1 MGAIF
6 ATLRPKTVGELIG
19 QTNFIAHFIY
29 NYVFLVYF
37 IPLDGQTRKVVRFFA
52 RASSVGVRLSAQCAM
67 PFSRPSESPASVGS
81 RRRGWLAF
89 AGGWILVALI
99 AALGAGEVARR
110 DARAELA
117 RQAEAAAALHAAVL
131 RSELEKH
138 RSLPV
143 ALAGDPDIADL
154 LAAPTTAQGER
165 VDLKLEN
172 LARQTRAAVIYIID
186 AGGRTRAASN
196 WRLPTSFVGA
206 DYGFRPYFINAMRSG
221 RAEFF
226 ALGTVSGRPGLYL
239 ARRVDGADGT
249 PLGVVVVKV
258 EFDALEAEWRASGEP
273 AYVVDPGG
281 VVLITSVPEWRFRTT
296 EPLDERRRRLTL
308 TDQTLQPEALRPLP
322 FATPPGDQPRLVQA
336 QAGDGEQRWMHAAV
350 PTETPGWTL
359 HLLSPTRGGIDV
371 AVAAARALAALVVT
385 LLAGLVAFLLRRR
398 QQGLARARAEEEAR
412 LELERRID
420 ERTRELR
427 DANSALNRQI
437 EERRRAETARELLR
451 DELVQASKLAALGQI
466 VASVAHEINQPVAA
480 IQTQAETAGVLLDR
494 NDPEKARGAL
504 ARIGDLTQR
513 IGAITQ
519 ELRVFSRKSDPKIGA
534 VRLEDA
540 IHGALLLTRGRLD
553 EGGIDLVREGDA
565 EVTVRADRFR
575 LEQVIVNLLK
585 NAAEALEGHDRP
597 RLLLKVTRDRDRVRL
612 IVSDNGPGVPPQV
625 RAQLFTPFVTTR
637 ANGLGLGLVICRDI
651 VAGFGGE
658 LDLAEGDDGAT
669 FVATLRTA

>member
-1 MGAIF
+1 MRRTSFTDSDRRPWRRSWLVVAAAWIILAVVAAI
-6 ATLRPKTVGELIG
+6 
-19 QTNFIAHFIY
+19 
-29 NYVFLVYF
+29 
-37 IPLDGQTRKVVRFFA
+37 
-52 RASSVGVRLSAQCAM
+52 
-67 PFSRPSESPASVGS
+67 
-81 RRRGWLAF
+81 
-89 AGGWILVALI
+89 
-99 AALGAGEVARR
+99 GAGEAARR
-110 DARAELA
+110 DAQAELV

-138 RSLPV
+138 RSLPL
-143 ALAGDPDIADL
+143 ALAGDPDIAAL
-154 LAAPTTAQGER
+154 LGAPPTVLGDP
-165 VDLKLEN
+165 VSLKLEN
-172 LARQTRAAVIYIID
+172 LARQTRAAAIYIID
-186 AGGRTRAASN
+186 ANGRTRAASN

-221 RAEFF
+221 QAEFF

-239 ARRVDGADGT
+239 ARRVDRSNGA

-258 EFDALEAEWRASGEP
+258 EFADLEAEWRASGEP

-322 FATPPGDQPRLVQA
+322 FVTPSGDRPSLVQTPVS
-336 QAGDGEQRWMHAAV
+336 GHEQRWMHAAV

-359 HLLSPTRGGIDV
+359 HLLSPGRGAIEA
-371 AVAAARALAALVVT
+371 AVTTARALAALIVT
-385 LLAGLVAFLLRRR
+385 LLAGVVAVLLRRR
-398 QQGLARARAEEEAR
+398 QQALARARAEEEAR
-412 LELERRID
+412 HELERRID
-420 ERTRELR
+420 EGTRELR
-427 DANSALNRQI
+427 DANAALNRQI

-494 NDPEKARGAL
+494 QDPDKARGAL

-513 IGAITQ
+513 IGAIT
-519 ELRVFSRKSDPKIGA
+519 EGLRVFSRKSDPKIGV

-553 EGGIDLVREGDA
+553 EGGVALIREGDA
-565 EVTVRADRFR
+565 DVTVRADRFR
-575 LEQVIVNLLK
+575 LEQVIVNLVK
-585 NAAEALEGHDRP
+585 NAAEALEGRDRP
-597 RLLLKVTRDRDRVRL
+597 RLTLKVTRESDRVRL
-612 IVSDNGPGVPPQV
+612 IVSDNGPGVPPAV

-637 ANGLGLGLVICRDI
+637 ANGLGLGLVICRDLI
-651 VAGFGGE
+651 AGFGGE
-658 LDLAEGDDGAT
+658 LDLIDEDDGAT
-669 FVATLRTA
+669 FVATLRIV

>member
-1 MGAIF
+1 MTHVAPPRRSI
-6 ATLRPKTVGELIG
+6 
-19 QTNFIAHFIY
+19 
-29 NYVFLVYF
+29 
-37 IPLDGQTRKVVRFFA
+37 
-52 RASSVGVRLSAQCAM
+52 
-67 PFSRPSESPASVGS
+67 PAS
-81 RRRGWLAF
+81 RRM
-89 AGGWILVALI
+89 WILFVAVWLVASLA
-99 AALGAGEVARR
+99 AALGAGEAARR
-110 DARAELA
+110 NAQAELA

-143 ALAGDPDIADL
+143 ALAGDPDVERL
-154 LAAPTTAQGER
+154 LETPAAAQVER
-165 VDLKLEN
+165 VNHKLED
-172 LARQTRAAVIYIID
+172 LARQTRAAAIYAID
-186 AGGRTRAASN
+186 AQGRTRAASN

-206 DYGFRPYFINAMRSG
+206 DYAFRPYFINAMKNG

-239 ARRVDGADGT
+239 ARRVDRADGA

-281 VVLITSVPEWRFRTT
+281 VVLITSVPDWRFRTT

-308 TDQTLQPEALRPLP
+308 IDQTLRPESLRPLP
-322 FATPPGDQPRLVQA
+322 FATPQGDRPRLVQA
-336 QAGDGEQRWMHAAV
+336 SVGAGEQRWMHAQVGTA
-350 PTETPGWTL
+350 TPGWTL
-359 HLLSPTRGGIDV
+359 HLLSPSRGAINV
-371 AVAAARALAALVVT
+371 AVGAARALAALVVT
-385 LLAGLVAFLLRRR
+385 LLAGLAAVLLRRR
-398 QQGLARARAEEEAR
+398 QQARARARAEEEAR

-427 DANSALNRQI
+427 EANTALNRQI

-494 NDPEKARGAL
+494 AEPQRARGAL

-519 ELRVFSRKSDPKIGA
+519 ELRVFSRKTDPKIEP

-553 EGGIDLVREGDA
+553 EGGVELVRRGDA
-565 EVTVRADRFR
+565 DVAVRADRFR
-575 LEQVIVNLLK
+575 LEQVIVNLVK
-585 NAAEALEGHDRP
+585 NAAEALEGRPDARLVLAVEHDA
-597 RLLLKVTRDRDRVRL
+597 DRIRL
-612 IVSDNGPGVPPQV
+612 IVADNGPGVPPEV
-625 RAQLFTPFVTTR
+625 RDQLFTPFVTTR

-658 LDLAEGDDGAT
+658 LDLLDVENGAT
-669 FVATLRTA
+669 FAATLRKA

>member
-1 MGAIF
+1 MSIAQP
-6 ATLRPKTVGELIG
+6 LRP
-19 QTNFIAHFIY
+19 
-29 NYVFLVYF
+29 
-37 IPLDGQTRKVVRFFA
+37 A
-52 RASSVGVRLSAQCAM
+52 RAVWS
-67 PFSRPSESPASVGS
+67 F
-81 RRRGWLAF
+81 RRGWLTF
-89 AGGWILVALI
+89 AGVCVLVAIL
-99 AALGAGEVARR
+99 AALGAGEIARR
-110 DARAELA
+110 DAESELA

-138 RSLPV
+138 RSLPL
-143 ALAGDPDIADL
+143 ALASDPDIDRL
-154 LAAPTTAQGER
+154 LAAPTPDQVDR
-165 VDLKLEN
+165 VNRKLED
-172 LARQTRAAVIYIID
+172 LARQTRAAVIYLID
-186 AGGRTRAASN
+186 ADGHTRAASN
-196 WRLPTSFVGA
+196 WRLPTSFVGT
-206 DYGFRPYFINAMRSG
+206 DYGFRPYFIDAMRKG

-239 ARRVDGADGT
+239 ARRVDRADGT

-281 VVLITSVPEWRFRTT
+281 VVLITSVPDWRFRTT

-308 TDQTLQPEALRPLP
+308 TDQTLRPEALRPLP
-322 FATPPGDQPRLVQA
+322 FVTPAGDRPRLVTA
-336 QAGDGEQRWMHAAV
+336 AADGADQRWMHAEV
-350 PTETPGWTL
+350 GTETPGWTL

-371 AVAAARALAALVVT
+371 AVATARALGALVVT
-385 LLAGLVAFLLRRR
+385 LLAGLAAVLLRRR
-398 QQGLARARAEEEAR
+398 QQHLARARAEEEAR

-427 DANSALNRQI
+427 EANTALNRQI

-480 IQTQAETAGVLLDR
+480 IQTQAETACVLLDR
-494 NDPEKARGAL
+494 DDPDKARGAL

-519 ELRVFSRKSDPKIGA
+519 ELRVFSKKSDPKIGV

-553 EGGIDLVREGDA
+553 EGGVELVREGDA
-565 EVTVRADRFR
+565 DVAVRADRFR
-575 LEQVIVNLLK
+575 LEQVIVNLVK
-585 NAAEALEGHDRP
+585 NAAEALEGRDRP
-597 RLLLKVTRDRDRVRL
+597 RLLLKVTRERDRVRL
-612 IVSDNGPGVPPQV
+612 IVSDNGPGVPPEV

-637 ANGLGLGLVICRDI
+637 ANGLGLGLVICRDLI
-651 VAGFGGE
+651 AGFGGE
-658 LDLAEGDDGAT
+658 LDLIDGEDGAT
-669 FVATLRTA
+669 FVAALRTA

>member
-6 ATLRPKTVGELIG
+6 ATLRRKTVGELIR
-19 QTNFIAHFIY
+19 QTNCIAHFVY
-29 NYVFLVYF
+29 NYVFVIYF

-67 PFSRPSESPASVGS
+67 LFSRPSESPASVGS
-81 RRRGWLAF
+81 PRRGWLAF

-143 ALAGDPDIADL
+143 ALAGDPDISAL

-258 EFDALEAEWRASGEP
+258 EFHALEAVEQAACADG
-273 AYVVDPGG
+273 
-281 VVLITSVPEWRFRTT
+281 
-296 EPLDERRRRLTL
+296 
-308 TDQTLQPEALRPLP
+308 
-322 FATPPGDQPRLVQA
+322 FA
-336 QAGDGEQRWMHAAV
+336 
-350 PTETPGWTL
+350 
-359 HLLSPTRGGIDV
+359 
-371 AVAAARALAALVVT
+371 
-385 LLAGLVAFLLRRR
+385 
-398 QQGLARARAEEEAR
+398 
-412 LELERRID
+412 
-420 ERTRELR
+420 
-427 DANSALNRQI
+427 
-437 EERRRAETARELLR
+437 
-451 DELVQASKLAALGQI
+451 
-466 VASVAHEINQPVAA
+466 
-480 IQTQAETAGVLLDR
+480 
-494 NDPEKARGAL
+494 
-504 ARIGDLTQR
+504 
-513 IGAITQ
+513 
-519 ELRVFSRKSDPKIGA
+519 
-534 VRLEDA
+534 
-540 IHGALLLTRGRLD
+540 
-553 EGGIDLVREGDA
+553 
-565 EVTVRADRFR
+565 
-575 LEQVIVNLLK
+575 
-585 NAAEALEGHDRP
+585 
-597 RLLLKVTRDRDRVRL
+597 
-612 IVSDNGPGVPPQV
+612 
-625 RAQLFTPFVTTR
+625 
-637 ANGLGLGLVICRDI
+637 
-651 VAGFGGE
+651 
-658 LDLAEGDDGAT
+658 
-669 FVATLRTA
+669 

>member
-1 MGAIF
+1 MGRTPISNS
-6 ATLRPKTVGELIG
+6 T
-19 QTNFIAHFIY
+19 
-29 NYVFLVYF
+29 
-37 IPLDGQTRKVVRFFA
+37 
-52 RASSVGVRLSAQCAM
+52 
-67 PFSRPSESPASVGS
+67 SRPW
-81 RRRGWLAF
+81 RRNWLLA
-89 AGGWILVALI
+89 
-99 AALGAGEVARR
+99 AALWIVLAVLAAVAAGEAARR
-110 DARAELA
+110 DAKAELV
-117 RQAEAAAALHAAVL
+117 RQAEAAAVLHAAVL

-138 RSLPV
+138 RSLPL
-143 ALAGDPDIADL
+143 ALAGDPDIAAL
-154 LAAPTTAQGER
+154 LAAPPTAKGDA
-165 VDLKLEN
+165 VSLKLES

-186 AGGRTRAASN
+186 ANGRTRSASN

-206 DYGFRPYFINAMRSG
+206 DYGFRPYFINAMRNG
-221 RAEFF
+221 QAEFF

-239 ARRVDGADGT
+239 ARRVDGPAGA
-249 PLGVVVVKV
+249 PVGVVVVKV

-281 VVLITSVPEWRFRTT
+281 VVLITSVPDWRFRTT

-322 FATPPGDQPRLVQA
+322 FVTPSGDRPRLVEA
-336 QAGDGEQRWMHAAV
+336 LVDGREQRWMHAAV

-359 HLLSPTRGGIDV
+359 HLLSPGRGAIEV
-371 AVAAARALAALVVT
+371 AVTTARALAALIVT
-385 LLAGLVAFLLRRR
+385 LFAGVVAVLMRRR
-398 QQGLARARAEEEAR
+398 QQSLARARAEEEAR

-427 DANSALNRQI
+427 DANTALNRQI
-437 EERRRAETARELLR
+437 QERRRAETARELLR

-494 NDPEKARGAL
+494 HDPDKVRGAL

-513 IGAITQ
+513 IGAIT
-519 ELRVFSRKSDPKIGA
+519 EGLRTFSKKSDPKIGV

-553 EGGIDLVREGDA
+553 EGSVELIREGDA
-565 EVTVRADRFR
+565 DVAVRADRFR
-575 LEQVIVNLLK
+575 LEQVIVNLVK
-585 NAAEALEGHDRP
+585 NAAEALEGRQHT
-597 RLLLKVTRDRDRVRL
+597 RLLLKVTRDEDRIRL
-612 IVSDNGPGVPPQV
+612 TISDNGPGVPPVV

-637 ANGLGLGLVICRDI
+637 ANGLGLGLVICRDLI
-651 VAGFGGE
+651 AGFGGE
-658 LDLAEGDDGAT
+658 LDLIDDDEGAT